1 MKWFKKWLFRMTR
14 EGSSL
19 MQYDDQSKEA
29 TNTIGVVRA
38 DRFQQHG
45 MNFTIY
51 KANGGYVM
59 EYRSYDQKTDRS
71 DNRLHI
77 ITPDQDL
84 GQQIAHIITYEAL
97 QQ

>member
-1 MKWFKKWLFRMTR
+1 MTR
-14 EGSSL
+14 DGSSL
-19 MQYDDQSKEA
+19 MQYDDQPKE
-29 TNTIGVVRA
+29 TGNTIGAVRA
-38 DRFQQHG
+38 ERFQQNG

-59 EYRSYDQKTDRS
+59 EYRSYDRKTDRS

-77 ITPDQDL
+77 ITADQDL
-84 GQQIAHIITYEAL
+84 GQQIAHIVTFEAL